1 MNLLELYIT
10 SSENA
15 KTLSD
20 KKLKKIKLAF
30 DSIFENSY
38 YHFLKEEVK
47 DKLDE
52 DECELL
58 SISGTVI
65 KEEIRRREMIVSLNK
80 SMVETTSIIQEFHKE
95 MKKNKNQKK

>member
-1 MNLLELYIT
+1 MNLLELYIA

-30 DSIFENSY
+30 DSIFEDSY

-52 DECELL
+52 DECDLL
-58 SISGTVI
+58 SLSGTVI
-65 KEEIRRREMIVSLNK
+65 KEEIERREMIVSLK
-80 SMVETTSIIQEFHKE
+80 QSLVKTTSIIQEFHKE
-95 MKKNKNQKK
+95 MKTKKNQ

>member
-1 MNLLELYIT
+1 MNLLELYIA

-30 DSIFENSY
+30 DSIFEDSY

-52 DECELL
+52 DECDLFSL
-58 SISGTVI
+58 SGTVI
-65 KEEIRRREMIVSLNK
+65 KEEIERREMIVSLK
-80 SMVETTSIIQEFHKE
+80 QSLVKTTSIIQEFHKE
-95 MKKNKNQKK
+95 MKTKKNQ